1 MTPAK
6 TLYNFFPAPKSGLQ
20 RSHHM
25 YSFSRVPAFAEPVPL
40 PTKRQKKAVIRQLLV
55 PVLLII
61 AALLYQPVMGLL
73 HPAEQIKDTTPDKN
87 QLVVTYL
94 DVGQGDATLISKGN
108 FHMLKI

>member
-1 MTPAK
+1 M
-6 TLYNFFPAPKSGLQ
+6 
-20 RSHHM
+20 
-25 YSFSRVPAFAEPVPL
+25 

-73 HPAEQIKDTTPDKN
+73 HPAEEIKDTTPDKN

-108 FHMLKI
+108 FHMLIDAGKNERGATVVEYLKSQKIEK